1 VTSNRRQRA
10 LARAKAE
17 RQAEKRARRER
28 RQRLVNIVIAI
39 VAVVVVAGGVVTW
52 FALTRGSND
61 AGGGGRP
68 TPSPTASPTADPSP
82 TSSPTASPTSTVQP
96 DPECSPPPAI
106 RTSDITFSKP
116 GDAGIVPGRSYDM
129 VLDTNCGR
137 IVISTLPDKAPE
149 TVNSMLFLTE
159 QKYFDLTACHRLTTA
174 GIFVLQCGDP
184 EATGAGGPGY
194 TVPDENVPADVP
206 DNYPA
211 GTVAMANAGPGTA
224 GSQFFIV
231 YDDSTLPSPSY
242 TVWGTVTE
250 GLDVVRRIAEAG
262 VQGGGS
268 DGPPAQQIVI
278 EQATAT
284 STPAG

>member
-17 RQAEKRARRER
+17 RQAERRSHRER
-28 RQRLVNIVIAI
+28 RQRMINIVIAV
-39 VAVVVVAGGVVTW
+39 VAIAVVAGGALTW
-52 FALTRGSND
+52 FALTRGSSD

-68 TPSPTASPTADPSP
+68 TPSPTASPTVDPSP
-82 TSSPTASPTSTVQP
+82 TPSPTSTVQP
-96 DPECSPPPAI
+96 DPECTPPPAI
-106 RTSDITFSKP
+106 RTTDLTFSKP
-116 GDAGIVPGRSYDM
+116 GDAGIVPGRGYQM
-129 VLDTNCGR
+129 VLETNCGR

-159 QKYFDLTACHRLTTA
+159 QTYFDLTACHRLTTA
-174 GIFVLQCGDP
+174 GIYVLQCGDP
-184 EATGAGGPGY
+184 EATGSGGPGY
-194 TVPDENVPADVP
+194 TLPDENVPADVP

-242 TVWGTVTE
+242 TIWGTITE

-262 VQGGGS
+262 VQGGGG

-278 EQATAT
+278 EQATVT